1 MRLRCESIICS
12 NERES
17 VCVLFTRKR
26 DGEQSGREDG
36 DHHKQ
41 LLVTVEVSS
50 FDLDTH
56 STATRIVVVTA
67 EDKIDL
73 GCHRYS
79 CYKRYE

>member
-17 VCVLFTRKR
+17 VCVLFMRKR

-41 LLVTVEVSS
+41 LLVTVEVSF
-50 FDLDTH
+50 FDLDSHGT
-56 STATRIVVVTA
+56 TTRIVVVN
-67 EDKIDL
+67 
-73 GCHRYS
+73 S
-79 CYKRYE
+79 

>member
-17 VCVLFTRKR
+17 VCVLFMRKR

-41 LLVTVEVSS
+41 LLVTVEVSRFILTVQLLVS
-50 FDLDTH
+50 LW
-56 STATRIVVVTA
+56 
-67 EDKIDL
+67 
-73 GCHRYS
+73 
-79 CYKRYE
+79 